1 MRIAKKFLTGS
12 LRARSRGF
20 MNLFFFVKRG
30 TMGDAHEM
38 TLFKR
43 YYDDII
49 MITQENNQHAYQFH
63 GNIIF
68 TLETTHVNRNLAF
81 SDLIKNLLILA

>member
-1 MRIAKKFLTGS
+1 MQIAKKFLTGS

-30 TMGDAHEM
+30 TMGDAHKM

-43 YYDDII
+43 YYDDIM
-49 MITQENNQHAYQFH
+49 MITQENNQHA
-63 GNIIF
+63 
-68 TLETTHVNRNLAF
+68 LNLAF
-81 SDLIKNLLILA
+81 SDLIEKSTDTGII